1 MVYLFGRSVPEL
13 CKINLHMINYI
24 YDNHSFRKQSW
35 IQPFLSPE
43 MLQTYANAIHFRGS
57 PLTTC
62 FGFIDGTVRPISRP
76 GINQKIVFNGHKRPH
91 GIKFQSICIPNG
103 LIANLSD
110 PWGKQFFHIIL
121 SIILRIIILKLCNPF
136 KLVTKLLMIMLNY
149 LLSFIEGRMHDA
161 RILGESG
168 LILDLEQVAFAPD
181 GTPLCL
187 YGDPGYP
194 LRLHLQQPIR
204 FPVNEVMRLYNKE
217 MSSVRV
223 SVE

>member
-43 MLQTYANAIHFRGS
+43 MLQTYANAIHLRGS

-76 GINQKIVFNGHKRPH
+76 GINQKIVFNGHKRLH
-91 GIKFQSICIPNG
+91 GIKFQSICVPNG
-103 LIANLSD
+103 LIANLSG

-121 SIILRIIILKLCNPF
+121 SIYFTSLF
-136 KLVTKLLMIMLNY
+136 M
-149 LLSFIEGRMHDA
+149 
-161 RILGESG
+161 
-168 LILDLEQVAFAPD
+168 FA
-181 GTPLCL
+181 
-187 YGDPGYP
+187 
-194 LRLHLQQPIR
+194 
-204 FPVNEVMRLYNKE
+204 V
-217 MSSVRV
+217 
-223 SVE
+223 